1 MRDFSR
7 TRLVRVAGV
16 ADGRRTR
23 GIACGSSDMWVVG
36 HVAWIRPTDGGATF
50 GMSAS
55 GGGDCARGSN
65 GCSSS
70 SGRNN
75 VDTTEAV
82 LAFAYRDAY
91 KCGAMYV
98 IQVTP

>member
-50 GMSAS
+50 GMSAG
-55 GGGDCARGSN
+55 GGGDCARV
-65 GCSSS
+65 
-70 SGRNN
+70 R
-75 VDTTEAV
+75 
-82 LAFAYRDAY
+82 AYIYMYIYTCVCVCDACVTY
-91 KCGAMYV
+91 AACVYV
-98 IQVTP
+98 Y